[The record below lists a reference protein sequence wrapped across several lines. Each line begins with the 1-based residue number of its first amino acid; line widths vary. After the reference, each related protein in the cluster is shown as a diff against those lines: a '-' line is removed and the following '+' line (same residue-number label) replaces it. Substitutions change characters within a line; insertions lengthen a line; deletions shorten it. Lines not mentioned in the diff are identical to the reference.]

1 LIPEMA
7 LVAPLCAYAIAVY
20 SGRSPADAE
29 LFIAFAVC
37 QIAGI
42 VLYIAEIRYRFKYR
56 EGRRR

>member
-1 LIPEMA
+1 MA
-7 LVAPLCAYAIAVY
+7 LVAPLCAYALAVY